1 MSKPRVPPR
10 PRKSRDRLTA
20 VPTVGGGLSSR
31 HEGLNAPGGPFADAG
46 QEIQELIDLAKRNNL
61 AELEIEREGVRIR
74 IRRDATAGTP
84 LVSVREVMTAGQ
96 DAPKEKPALSS
107 PAEATGYVTVT
118 SPIVGTFYRSASP
131 DADPYV
137 EEGDFVK
144 QGQVLCI
151 VEAMK
156 LMNEIEAEA
165 DGRIIKILA
174 ESTKPVEYGQPLFMI
189 DPQPAF

>member
-10 PRKSRDRLTA
+10 PRKGRDRLAA
-20 VPTVGGGLSSR
+20 VPTVGGELSSR
-31 HEGLNAPGGPFADAG
+31 HEGLGGPGESFADAG

-74 IRRDATAGTP
+74 IRRDASAGTQP
-84 LVSVREVMTAGQ
+84 VSVREVVTAGQ
-96 DAPKEKPALSS
+96 DAPKEKPALPS

-165 DGRIIKILA
+165 DGRIIKIDTRTR
-174 ESTKPVEYGQPLFMI
+174 EYVERVR
-189 DPQPAF
+189 